1 MQVFIK
7 EALHVLDYQNNIV
20 DTIFLSDDTMTQGYA
35 YNITVED
42 SNTGYSNLTFT
53 MPTKVLRDSRKI
65 GDTKDSAQ
73 LIDNPKLKLLTPLV
87 KLRYRRQV
95 LYTGEETIRVQEPVG
110 YGDALVFT
118 EKIYTPEYPN
128 NVIEDYVMDYIVQPT
143 EHKRSGLEVSI
154 TYTAIDYPRFN
165 LSKKKMGATINDET
179 VTKGIWSLYKPEPM
193 SIPGS
198 VQFIRWTEEMSEQY
212 GKGAKVPT
220 SWSPATATDYPLN
233 SDQIYSMMETSKDWP
248 YGLTA
253 TVFWWPITSTGRFEG
268 VIYNE
273 GDYLI
278 LNVYPKFETGEVDV
292 SEITYSLDFYGY
304 TWNYLEKGDS
314 YLTPNNPCN
323 YLNWILE
330 TTNWTVA
337 LNNSKKYV
345 GTYFNKEDFPT
356 IGSSDQYL
364 LYQVIKKDS
373 AFRGHFSSVEDLTEL
388 TGDDVGS
395 WAVISNEDGTYQY
408 RWDGSTW
415 YKEENGIS
423 KIDTYIYTGCNT
435 NAIVWNG
442 VPEPDTAMGF
452 GDGLY
457 LCKIS
462 NDFYRGD
469 DFLGASITLTHS
481 NGEDVG
487 TYEITEENI
496 LYMDDPTTDTVIVID
511 NQLIGLL
518 SFKSGDADFDGT
530 YLALLVNEE
539 NPEEAVWVSSIVF
552 ANNEASGKDAWIDST
567 EEIWT
572 GSIDKSTG
580 VLYDV
585 DQVETE
591 IAKPNQSVGDLFET
605 VALQCSLSAGDSN
618 CYNIIT
624 EIAKQFQLYPVFDC
638 IHRTVALKLFA
649 GKNYG
654 LTYRLGLSLEN
665 TGVKKDGDKVITKLR
680 CFGGQDNQGNENINL
695 GEAERS
701 FRLYNAGVY
710 KSWASLPEETDA
722 VWAVVGD
729 MPTENYWEFD
739 PEQGTRNVYK
749 YDATDGLW
757 VKVQPTT
764 DEDGTIHNYV
774 ETTDGVFDIDLE
786 TGMPLPWDPNDP
798 AYIQSRS
805 PYGTEYVY
813 NFKWMYDNDWMTKGQ
828 ILGIYEYNNKIQKL
842 NKKFLEPYTKD
853 FLKTNDAYVN
863 AGVVYSTMQ
872 DEYLACLKAMM
883 NSYYRHPG
891 KTTEKFS
898 AFPEPPA
905 DCRPG
910 NPNTPGENANGYYLD
925 INVCPN
931 CHYTS
936 NTTFTTCPKCG
947 EENTAESFTIHVNTW
962 IEEQSSPEST
972 TSEKWKPSSKGYYQ
986 KIYDTFAGEEHK
998 FYLTKPFRTEAIDD
1012 LTTVPSTMS
1021 NETMFFLERKDGE
1034 EDSAFYDKSAG
1045 LYNWNDYVEKWT
1057 RYHALAEKARKDV
1070 ELYQDRVEMLE
1081 QEFKNYQYDLENLED
1096 TIQDNWGDYIIEG
1109 KFSDSQI
1116 VYPAVLLAK
1125 SLEASDKYA
1134 TPEITYTLNVVD
1146 SSGLIEYR
1154 NPHTDTYNEL
1164 IRTLHN
1170 KGQIIPCAG
1179 DYVGIYDEQ
1188 LGLYNTPGLITTIR
1202 RVLDN
1207 PQTNSITLDTA
1218 YTDADDLVGNIITA
1232 TNTVL
1237 NNTDIYAR
1245 TAVLKADGSID
1256 GASLAKTFEQN
1267 SNENLSFVGVKG
1279 STLLDS
1285 TGLLV
1290 SNPSDPNRKMKYTGS
1305 GIYGTVDNGASY
1317 DLMMGPSGINA
1328 NYINAGLIDT
1338 QSVQIISGQRAK
1350 VKLDNLGLSVVDNS
1364 AKAYFL
1370 PQAADDGGFRDWSNS
1385 NLKAFIGVDKDN
1397 EALLY
1402 LSGQMVVEKGSK
1414 IAGWN
1419 VLEDKLYSGSGS
1431 SYVGLGTSGDYRI
1444 WAGNSDP
1451 AKASFSVKAD
1461 GSMYS
1466 TSGTIGDW
1474 KIGANTIS
1482 QTHTASDGKKY
1493 AVTLS
1498 NYNNDNADSRVLHCS
1513 TDGTDTFYILRNG
1526 KLYAE
1531 NADIKGKIT
1540 ATSGSFTGTV
1550 NASGGSFTGSITA
1563 SGGTIGGWT
1572 ISGKNIKYGS
1582 VTTLNGSTGQVST
1595 SYLSA
1600 TGGSIGGWEIKS
1612 DGFYGTNSHIKPSGS
1627 AQFTC
1632 SGGAV
1637 VKWNDGI
1644 RLHGPSGVAIG
1655 TNVNSQTLTAGETI
1669 IGMGSVKVKGNGY
1682 GITLDAT
1689 TGGAPL
1695 VNGRVYLKA
1704 SVANSAGNSVS
1715 DSSIALYTDSGSIR
1729 MDAYTNVKITTRGSS
1744 GIVLLQENGGKAY
1757 YKNSNTNSEIATIGL
1772 SSSTLNVKTNVVKK
1786 DTSDILDILN
1796 QIDIYDYKYIPDF
1809 YDGKED
1815 YGYIIDYLEQ
1825 IPGIDKYLTF
1835 VPEKIGNINTKRVNH
1850 EQFDKFLLSAI
1861 VSLAK
1866 QIKKEKTN

>member
-95 LYTGEETIRVQEPVG
+95 LYTGEETIRVQEPMG

-212 GKGAKVPT
+212 GKGAKIPT

-304 TWNYLEKGDS
+304 TWNFLEKGDS

-364 LYQVIKKDS
+364 LYQVIKEDS
-373 AFRGHFSSVEDLTEL
+373 LFKGRFSSVDDLTEL
-388 TGDDVGS
+388 TSDDVGN

-423 KIDTYIYTGCNT
+423 KIDTYVYTGCNT
-435 NAIVWNG
+435 NAIVWDG
-442 VPEPDTAMGF
+442 VPESNSAMGF

-462 NDFYRGD
+462 SDFYRGEE
-469 DFLGASITLTHS
+469 FLGASVTLTHS
-481 NGEDVG
+481 NGEDIS
-487 TYEITEENI
+487 THEITEENI

-511 NQLIGLL
+511 NQLIGIL
-518 SFKSGDADFDGT
+518 SFKSGDAEFDGT

-539 NPEEAVWVSSIVF
+539 QPDQYLWVSSIVF
-552 ANNEASGKDAWIDST
+552 ANNEASGEEAWIDST
-567 EEIWT
+567 KEIWT

-710 KSWASLPEETDA
+710 KSWAELPEETDA

-757 VKVQPTT
+757 VMIQPTT
-764 DEDGTIHNYV
+764 DEDGTIHHYV

-947 EENTAESFTIHVNTW
+947 EENTVESFTIHVNTW

-1070 ELYQDRVEMLE
+1070 ELYQARVEMLE

-1419 VLEDKLYSGSGS
+1419 VLEDKLYSGSGN

-1451 AKASFSVKAD
+1451 AKAPFSVEKDGTLKATSATID
-1461 GSMYS
+1461 G
-1466 TSGTIGDW
+1466 IL
-1474 KIGANTIS
+1474 
-1482 QTHTASDGKKY
+1482 TA
-1493 AVTLS
+1493 
-1498 NYNNDNADSRVLHCS
+1498 NADSKIGPWNIS
-1513 TDGTDTFYILRNG
+1513 SSSIWYGSNNFYNSES
-1526 KLYAE
+1526 LYF
-1531 NADIKGKIT
+1531 G
-1540 ATSGSFTGTV
+1540 TSGISIKNKFKVDSSGYLTCSNANLTNATV
-1550 NASGGSFTGSITA
+1550 SGSITA
-1563 SGGTIGGWT
+1563 SSLSLTGSATVPAAKVSGTLSAATISGGNIRGGTISASDIHLNGGT
-1572 ISGKNIKYGS
+1572 VKLCTTGRVEFTNNTGFFSMGPASGHSGAAAVTHPYVSSLNIAKNAGGISFRTGGGIGGVGSQGGYVELKSDSVRGATNQLNIWGDDGVEIASNAWIYLWSKIELQGKGGS
-1582 VTTLNGSTGQVST
+1582 VWAGNDE
-1595 SYLSA
+1595 LSQ
-1600 TGGSIGGWEIKS
+1600 G
-1612 DGFYGTNSHIKPSGS
+1612 
-1627 AQFTC
+1627 
-1632 SGGAV
+1632 
-1637 VKWNDGI
+1637 
-1644 RLHGPSGVAIG
+1644 
-1655 TNVNSQTLTAGETI
+1655 
-1669 IGMGSVKVKGNGY
+1669 KVK
-1682 GITLDAT
+1682 TT
-1689 TGGAPL
+1689 TGDASS
-1695 VNGRVYLKA
+1695 RILKENFEEF
-1704 SVANSAGNSVS
+1704 SNKE
-1715 DSSIALYTDSGSIR
+1715 YE
-1729 MDAYTNVKITTRGSS
+1729 DAYN
-1744 GIVLLQENGGKAY
+1744 LL
-1757 YKNSNTNSEIATIGL
+1757 
-1772 SSSTLNVKTNVVKK
+1772 KK
-1786 DTSDILDILN
+1786 MKLYN
-1796 QIDIYDYKYIPDF
+1796 YDYKYNMYTD
-1809 YDGKED
+1809 KHQ
-1815 YGYIIDYLEQ
+1815 YGFIIDELEEYEETKQ
-1825 IPGIDKYLTF
+1825 FFRFEDMYAKVEGEMLNPSIVDDPGFDKNNLPKNCITYKEYNPDVL
-1835 VPEKIGNINTKRVNH
+1835 
-1850 EQFDKFLLSAI
+1850 DKFLLTLCK
-1861 VSLAK
+1861 SLQTK
-1866 QIKKEKTN
+1866 IEELQQEINTLKKEKTN